1 MIENKD
7 NLSFEEAMKQLEEI
21 IGTLE
26 EGNLNLNQSLSE
38 FQKGIILYKHCNNIL
53 NKVDGDIKLILEKDD
68 TIEEIDVDDNF

>member
-38 FQKGIILYKHCNNIL
+38 FQKGIILYKYCNNIL

-68 TIEEIDVDDNF
+68 TIEEVDIDDNF

>member
-53 NKVDGDIKLILEKDD
+53 NKVDGDIKLILEKDNI
-68 TIEEIDVDDNF
+68 IEEVDIDDNF